1 MSFGELALIT
11 SKPRAAT
18 VVCAEDTDLVVLDK
32 HNYERVVGKALRRK
46 VNEKVEILQ

>member
-18 VVCAEDTDLVVLDK
+18 IICTEDTDLAVFDK
-32 HNYERVVGKALRRK
+32 HNYEWVVGKALRRK
-46 VNEKVEILQ
+46 VNDMVEFLR